1 MHTGFEQNEDVKNIQ
16 ELIRFKDFDKALLK
30 IFDLKKKYLSNF
42 FLENLHGV
50 ILAARGEFK
59 EALKKFEEVIK
70 LEPNFIDSYYNLANI
85 FLKIEEFDKAVIFYC
100 KTLEKD
106 NKFYNAYFNLANC
119 YEKLNQI
126 DNSIKYYNLY
136 IQNVPDDLSAYI
148 NLGIIFFNK
157 KNFLIAKNIFN
168 KALNIDLS
176 SVAANFYIGLIFLEE
191 KKLSISIDFFRKT
204 IYSDKNFY
212 LAYVKLAEALILN
225 ARFREAA
232 EVYTDFFK
240 INSTNKEELA
250 DCHYRLGD
258 LQGICGEL
266 ESAFSNYDL
275 GIFYSYP
282 NPKNIGYIKNYIF
295 YYNSYEKFD
304 QKKYFELINIYL
316 SVLNIKQ
323 ISLDA
328 KKYKKIKKIRI
339 GFLSA
344 DLREHAV
351 GFQIIGILEKLSLDK
366 DFEICFYNLDK
377 SNNLN
382 DKITSRFKI
391 LSSFWFDI
399 DQCNANEL
407 ANKIYNDEIKILFDL
422 GGYTRNNLLE
432 VFLFKPAPIQ
442 ISWAGYLASTGIQTI
457 DYIIADPYVVSKNFS
472 NYFKEKP
479 LLLNNSWSILT
490 VFDDINISNQ
500 LPLLKN
506 KYLTFSSFNSINKIN
521 KNMIKIWSKIL
532 NSITNSK
539 LKLISYAFN
548 DENIKKN
555 FKQLFFLN
563 GVKDEQLILLSNL
576 PREKLLKHYNDI
588 DIALDTFPY
597 NGGTTSMDAIWM
609 AVPLLTKFEDTF
621 LSRCGKSI
629 NSNLGLTDWICKT
642 EDEYVEKAIKF
653 ANDPNF
659 LKKTKD
665 YLLENKRKLFDVDSF
680 AKNFS
685 FLLKKVWH
693 EYSNN
698 NCN

>member
-1 MHTGFEQNEDVKNIQ
+1 MLTGFEQNEDVKNIQ
-16 ELIRFKDFDKALLK
+16 DLIRFKNFDKALLK
-30 IFDLKKKYLSNF
+30 IIDLKKNYLNNF

-50 ILAARGEFK
+50 ILASLGEFK
-59 EALKKFEEVIK
+59 DAQKKFEGVIK
-70 LEPNFIDSYYNLANI
+70 LQPNFIDGYYNLANI
-85 FLKIEEFDKAVIFYC
+85 FSKLEKFDKAVIFYL
-100 KTLEKD
+100 KTIEKNND
-106 NKFYNAYFNLANC
+106 FYNAYFNLANC
-119 YEKLNQI
+119 YEKLDQD

-136 IQNVPDDLSAYI
+136 IQKVPDDLNAYI
-148 NLGIIFFNK
+148 NLGIVFFKKKIFQD
-157 KNFLIAKNIFN
+157 AKNIFN
-168 KALNIDLS
+168 KVLNLDLS
-176 SVAANFYIGLIFLEE
+176 SVAGYFYIGLIFFEE
-191 KKLSISIDFFRKT
+191 KKFSTSIDFFRKA
-204 IYSDKNFY
+204 IYFDKNFY
-212 LAYVKLAEALILN
+212 LAYVKLAIALELN
-225 ARFREAA
+225 KKFLEAA
-232 EVYTDFFK
+232 DVYIDFIK
-240 INSTNKEELA
+240 INSANKEELA

-258 LQGICGEL
+258 LQGFCGEL
-266 ESAFSNYDL
+266 ESAFKNYDL

-282 NPKNIGYIKNYIF
+282 NSKNIKYIKNYIF
-295 YYNSYEKFD
+295 YYNSFEKFN
-304 QKKYFELINIYL
+304 QKKYFELINIY
-316 SVLNIKQ
+316 STVLNIKQ
-323 ISLDA
+323 IPLEC
-328 KKYKKIKKIRI
+328 KKYKRIKKIRI
-339 GFLSA
+339 GFVSA

-366 DFEICFYNLDK
+366 DFEIYFYNLDK

-399 DQCNANEL
+399 DQCDANEL

-422 GGYTRNNLLE
+422 GGYTGNNLLE

-442 ISWAGYLASTGIQTI
+442 ISWAGYLASTGLSTI
-457 DYIIADPYVVSKNFS
+457 DYIVSDPYVVSKSFS

-479 LLLNNSWSILT
+479 LVLNNSWSLLT
-490 VFDDINISNQ
+490 VFDDITISNQ
-500 LPLLKN
+500 LPFFKN
-506 KYLTFSSFNSINKIN
+506 KYLTFGSFNTIHKIN
-521 KNMIKIWSKIL
+521 TNMVKIWSKIL
-532 NSITNSK
+532 NSINNSK

-548 DENIKKN
+548 DEDLKKN
-555 FKQLFFLN
+555 FKRRFFLN

-576 PREKLLKHYNDI
+576 PREKLLEHYNDI

-609 AVPLLTKFEDTF
+609 AVPLLTKFEDIF

-665 YLLENKRKLFDVDSF
+665 YLFENKRKLFDVDSF
-680 AKNFS
+680 TKNFS
-685 FLLKKVWH
+685 SLLKKVWH

-698 NCN
+698 NYN